1 MFTEWTDPHDIDHYY
16 DDVGKLYNAVAEYQ
30 KPVSKPI
37 EAPIVETKSTFE
49 VRPNTI
55 LSDGHPVGS
64 QPEYNILRS
73 GPAVYATAQ
82 NKKSSFTQPL
92 YIEDIR
98 GSSSYDIN
106 MIILWILIGM
116 MFVHIIKL
124 HTTIESNRFMFYR
137 ISEQMR
143 EFRNRN
149 TQ

>member
-82 NKKSSFTQPL
+82 NKSLALLSLCTLKIFADLHPTT
-92 YIEDIR
+92 
-98 GSSSYDIN
+98 
-106 MIILWILIGM
+106 LI
-116 MFVHIIKL
+116 
-124 HTTIESNRFMFYR
+124 
-137 ISEQMR
+137 
-143 EFRNRN
+143 
-149 TQ
+149 